1 MFYHTYKNQ
10 TKLYAMETQVKALT
24 LQFAHFK
31 KILNFITATKTRVEI
46 KFKKKWLEEMSDSQS
61 SQYKLLDGN
70 IVDAVSTPPLTILL
84 DECVWLKN
92 IS

>member
-1 MFYHTYKNQ
+1 
-10 TKLYAMETQVKALT
+10 
-24 LQFAHFK
+24 
-31 KILNFITATKTRVEI
+31 
-46 KFKKKWLEEMSDSQS
+46 MSDSQS

>member
-1 MFYHTYKNQ
+1 
-10 TKLYAMETQVKALT
+10 METQVKALT

-70 IVDAVSTPPLTILL
+70 IVDAVSTSPLTILL
-84 DECVWLKN
+84 DKCVWLKN
-92 IS
+92 ISLFDRLVQFSR